1 VTRAPTTAFGIQPRG
16 LGGSEVAVARHGFAG
31 IVGQLDALFAAAR
44 RDAALA
50 WASGRWRPGRPDPE
64 TYVPGDV
71 SALRGFAVAAD
82 LARVASYQSVIA
94 APTAGPPEDDEVW
107 RTAVIRTITCLADTT
122 ALYEAVPHFLD
133 AETAVGILGSRP
145 PEPSDLAELRLP
157 YPRISVW
164 FGRVLEL
171 GAEMHDWPS
180 GWDHLADLGGRP
192 TPERTVVGDLRALGG
207 GIEGVVLAEQPGGG
221 LANEVLWLVSVNPD
235 ASRPG
240 TAALD
245 RYRAT
250 VWGQLSSARLAHVAR
265 NLAATVSWAE
275 WHEPDR
281 SLSLPDDPVSRDWR
295 KAVRRG
301 EFRRHEP
308 KGAAAGVR
316 VLDVSR
322 TPVGDRVVG
331 GNGRAGTHA
340 SPITHLRRAHWR
352 HQRVG
357 PGLAERRLV
366 RVPATVV
373 NPGGGPLAPVVY
385 RVPAPDDVAGKC
397 PATTDAGDEI
407 DLRHIDLPDHRDGT
421 RAEAAAGD
429 GSPPRPSTHEHQPEV
444 SLP

>member
-1 VTRAPTTAFGIQPRG
+1 MTRAPTTAFGIQPRG
-16 LGGSEVAVARHGFAG
+16 LADAELAVARQGFAG

-44 RDAALA
+44 RDAAIA

-71 SALRGFAVAAD
+71 AALRGFAVAAD

-107 RTAVIRTITCLADTT
+107 RTAVTRTITCLADTT

-133 AETAVGILGSRP
+133 AETAVGILASRP
-145 PEPSDLAELRLP
+145 PEASDLAELRLP
-157 YPRISVW
+157 YPRICVW

-180 GWDHLADLGGRP
+180 GWDHLGDLAGRP
-192 TPERTVVGDLRALGG
+192 TSERTVVGDLRALGG
-207 GIEGVVLAEQPGGG
+207 GIEGVVLAETPGGG
-221 LANEVLWLVSVNPD
+221 LADEVLWLVSVNPD

-281 SLSLPDDPVSRDWR
+281 SLSLPDDPASRDWR

-308 KGAAAGVR
+308 RGAAAGVH

-322 TPVGDRVVG
+322 TPVSDRVVG
-331 GNGRAGTHA
+331 GNGQAGTHA

-357 PGLAERRLV
+357 AGLAEQRLV

-385 RVPAPDDVAGKC
+385 RVPAPDDVASSR
-397 PATTDAGDEI
+397 PAPPDAGEEI
-407 DLRHIDLPDHRDGT
+407 DLRHIDLPDHRSDS
-421 RAEAAAGD
+421 AEATAGEA
-429 GSPPRPSTHEHQPEV
+429 SPARPSAHQHQPEV